1 MKQNRLTME
10 QTNGNIIFG
19 YPPELPPI
27 PEIVLSE
34 KIYGNN
40 KPFARIRQQ
49 AKNTWNN
56 VKRSFARTGVRASG
70 KV

>member
-27 PEIVLSE
+27 PEIVLSG
-34 KIYGNN
+34 KIYENN
-40 KPFARIRQQ
+40 KPFSRIRMY
-49 AKNTWNN
+49 AKTTWNK
-56 VKRSFARTGVRASG
+56 VKSFTRTGVRASG